1 MAKQDVLDAINSTI
15 VQNDIKAITAQ
26 SLNNVLTM
34 MVENA
39 GEGGS
44 GDGPLRIMVPDMI
57 TGLNEAFIEAGEFSP
72 SVWGQMKIEVT
83 ESGIDV
89 SLYDDVFNTCFTHN
103 AEVYQTLLG
112 KLESHEGTYVILDQS
127 LSGSVGYKIQ
137 LDAMINS
144 IGMGSVESSN
154 MSMGQLA
161 MCGVIDIKISDL
173 DDSIKEQIGL
183 PEGVQIMIAP
193 IYNDSMGGYP
203 DTLMMSLLPDGSI
216 LFVSSVSAVDTS
228 RVYIPYDYINNYPS
242 NDVVIPDEYI
252 THNASL
258 VSYSHSDK
266 MDKIEKLNIIEYMNS
281 DGSFLTFNPRVV
293 FSSYS
298 TSNIIVEYWDGYNH
312 KLYRSTIE
320 LDGSVNTVEI
330 TSISTAQVL

>member
-1 MAKQDVLDAINSTI
+1 MAKQDVLNAINSTI

-39 GEGGS
+39 GEGGGS
-44 GDGPLRIMVPDMI
+44 GDGAMRVMVPDMI
-57 TGLNEAFIEAGEFSP
+57 TGLQEEFIAAGEFSP
-72 SVWGQMKIEVT
+72 SVWEQMKIEVT

-89 SLYDDVFNTCFTHN
+89 SLYDDVFNTCFAHN

-127 LSGSVGYKIQ
+127 LSGSVGYKIL

-161 MCGVIDIKISDL
+161 MCGVIDIKTSDL
-173 DDSIKEQIGL
+173 DDSIKEMIGL

-193 IYNDSMGGYP
+193 IYNEYMGGYS

-216 LFVSSVSAVDTS
+216 LFQGGGIEGSADY
-228 RVYIPYDYINNYPS
+228 VYIPTKFGESPA
-242 NDVVIPDEYI
+242 NDVVIPASKMS
-252 THNASL
+252 HNASL
-258 VSYSHSDK
+258 VSGRY
-266 MDKIEKLNIIEYMNS
+266 MENIKFIEYVDEDGDGYSNTPRVTFSTFGSRGIDNS
-281 DGSFLTFNPRVV
+281 D
-293 FSSYS
+293 YC
-298 TSNIIVEYWDGYNH
+298 IVEYWHGS

-320 LDGSVNTVEI
+320 LDGSVNTIELSSLPVNTTTE
-330 TSISTAQVL
+330 